1 MRTVG
6 LLLCVG
12 LLAAGLLTFSSGR
25 RGRSQV
31 YTGVSA
37 SPPPPV
43 KLAFAAARSDLDAA
57 DIEIRE
63 VTFIAADGSSR
74 KASSKM
80 AAFVRAG
87 GKEQQVS
94 TLNYG

>member
-25 RGRSQV
+25 KGRSHKQS
-31 YTGVSA
+31 SA
-37 SPPPPV
+37 AANPPA
-43 KLAFAAARSDLDAA
+43 KIEFAAARSDLDPA
-57 DIEIRE
+57 DIEITE
-63 VTFIAADGSSR
+63 VTFIAADGGR
-74 KASSKM
+74 QKAN
-80 AAFVRAG
+80 AATVCFVRAG